1 MVASTLQLP
10 HSCRTPTAAALV
22 PQPFSPN
29 LNLSPCTHL
38 SPRDRDAAHPSHPSP
53 GTQLEDEVD
62 ALLTRLATEPEPR
75 PAPPPSSFA
84 EALAAAPPPE
94 EEPPPKL
101 KIDWGAKPSTT
112 NWGEDDDD
120 DEELDFSRLGVAEG
134 GGGGGGGG
142 GAPAAPAAPAAPS
155 AGDEGGEV
163 PLPLDWRSLPV
174 FPTHKELA
182 GGALQLPQALSK
194 GSYAEVEQY
203 LMAHFMVL
211 REDLLAPLRAGIAA
225 ARADAAH
232 ATDATPATDAAAP
245 TPTSGQLYLY
255 SDVEL
260 VSMQCTAR
268 TVLYRIRFRAR
279 GAVEWARS
287 KRLLHGSLL
296 ALSCDNFQTI
306 TWATV
311 ARRDTALLLGGGGG
325 GDGDGGGGDP
335 QIDISFPEAAHHEFQ
350 LAQARGERFVMAE
363 SPACFEVDRHVL
375 QALQAF
381 APDQLPLAPTL
392 LGGSGAQQPPAY
404 LRGNGGSGG
413 KSGGCGGGEGGDRY
427 AMSSCLPDLPKAT
440 GQTGFRILAP
450 WPELGGCGLDES
462 QAAALKAALTR
473 EVALIH
479 GAPGTGK
486 SHVTNLAL
494 KALLANAAKRGG
506 GRGAGG
512 GGAASPP
519 ILVVCA
525 SSDGLDRLLEALVEQ
540 EPRLVRV
547 GPRTHSEALKG
558 TSLRARIA
566 EEKEEEAEA
575 KARRTLAK
583 QQRALRDEIETLAA
597 QLQQREPTADDI
609 EDVANTAQIMS
620 LCAAPDGW
628 LDIEDAL
635 QLWLQPVRDAAQE
648 RTADLLMA
656 GGGGGGG
663 GGAGRPRRLVTG
675 AAGERPKRE
684 ESAKKRL
691 VRVAGGGAADWAAV
705 TRVEFADEDGEADEE
720 WEAELARPTLHG
732 PTLHGPT
739 LHGPT
744 HHGPT
749 CYGGRVSWARRERH
763 PVDPAE

>member
-1 MVASTLQLP
+1 MAEGAP
-10 HSCRTPTAAALV
+10 GAPTA
-22 PQPFSPN
+22 
-29 LNLSPCTHL
+29 
-38 SPRDRDAAHPSHPSP
+38 
-53 GTQLEDEVD
+53 EDE
-62 ALLTRLATEPEPR
+62 
-75 PAPPPSSFA
+75 
-84 EALAAAPPPE
+84 
-94 EEPPPKL
+94 
-101 KIDWGAKPSTT
+101 
-112 NWGEDDDD
+112 
-120 DEELDFSRLGVAEG
+120 
-134 GGGGGGGG
+134 
-142 GAPAAPAAPAAPS
+142 
-155 AGDEGGEV
+155 GDEV

-174 FPTHKELA
+174 FPTHRELA

-203 LMAHFMVL
+203 LMTHFMVL

-232 ATDATPATDAAAP
+232 AIDAAVP
-245 TPTSGQLYLY
+245 THTSGQMYLY

-268 TVLYRIRFRAR
+268 AVLYRVRFRAR

-311 ARRDTALLLGGGGG
+311 ARRDAALLLGGGGG
-325 GDGDGGGGDP
+325 DGGGDP
-335 QIDISFPEAAHHEFQ
+335 EIDISFPEAVHHEFQ

-363 SPACFEVDRHVL
+363 SPACFEVHRHVL

-404 LRGNGGSGG
+404 LRGDGGGGGRSGG
-413 KSGGCGGGEGGDRY
+413 GGGGGGGGEDGDRY
-427 AMSSCLPDLPKAT
+427 AMSSCLPELPRAT

-494 KALLANAAKRGG
+494 KALLANAARRGG
-506 GRGAGG
+506 GRGAGGG

-558 TSLRARIA
+558 TSLRMRLA

-583 QQRALRDEIETLAA
+583 QQRALRAEIEALAA
-597 QLQQREPTADDI
+597 QLQQREPTADDV

-663 GGAGRPRRLVTG
+663 GGAGRQRRLVTG
-675 AAGERPKRE
+675 AVGERPKRD
-684 ESAKKRL
+684 ESGKKRL

-720 WEAELARPTLHG
+720 WEAELVRY
-732 PTLHGPT
+732 
-739 LHGPT
+739 T
-744 HHGPT
+744 H
-749 CYGGRVSWARRERH
+749 YGSTY
-763 PVDPAE
+763 

>member
-1 MVASTLQLP
+1 M
-10 HSCRTPTAAALV
+10 
-22 PQPFSPN
+22 
-29 LNLSPCTHL
+29 
-38 SPRDRDAAHPSHPSP
+38 
-53 GTQLEDEVD
+53 D
-62 ALLTRLATEPEPR
+62 ALLTRLSTEPEPR

-84 EALAAAPPPE
+84 EALAAAPLPE

-120 DEELDFSRLGVAEG
+120 EEELDFSRLGVAEG

-142 GAPAAPAAPAAPS
+142 GSVGAPGAPL

-163 PLPLDWRSLPV
+163 PLPLDWRSLPI
-174 FPTHKELA
+174 FPTHRELA
-182 GGALQLPQALSK
+182 GGTLQLPQALSK

-203 LMAHFMVL
+203 LMTHFMVL

-232 ATDATPATDAAAP
+232 AADAAVP
-245 TPTSGQLYLY
+245 TPTSGQMYLY

-260 VSMQCTAR
+260 VSMQCTTRA
-268 TVLYRIRFRAR
+268 VLYRVRFRAR
-279 GAVEWARS
+279 GAVEWTRS

-311 ARRDTALLLGGGGG
+311 ARRDAALLGGGGG
-325 GDGDGGGGDP
+325 GGP
-335 QIDISFPEAAHHEFQ
+335 QVDISFPEAVHHEFQ

-363 SPACFEVDRHVL
+363 SPACFEVHRHVL
-375 QALQAF
+375 QSLQAF

-404 LRGNGGSGG
+404 LRSDGGGGSRSGGRSSGGSRSGGRSGGGGGRSGGYSDGGSG
-413 KSGGCGGGEGGDRY
+413 EDGDRY
-427 AMSSCLPDLPKAT
+427 VMSSCLPELPNVT
-440 GQTGFRILAP
+440 GQTSFRILAP
-450 WPELGGCGLDES
+450 WPELGSCGLDES

-494 KALLANAAKRGG
+494 KALLANAARRGG

-512 GGAASPP
+512 RGAASPP

-558 TSLRARIA
+558 TSLRMRLA
-566 EEKEEEAEA
+566 EEKEDEAEA

-583 QQRALRDEIETLAA
+583 QQRALRAEIEALAA
-597 QLQQREPTADDI
+597 QLQQREPTADDV

-628 LDIEDAL
+628 LDIEEAL

-656 GGGGGGG
+656 GGYGGC
-663 GGAGRPRRLVTG
+663 GAGRQRRLVTG
-675 AAGERPKRE
+675 AADERPKRD

-720 WEAELARPTLHG
+720 WEAELVRY
-732 PTLHGPT
+732 
-739 LHGPT
+739 T
-744 HHGPT
+744 H
-749 CYGGRVSWARRERH
+749 YGST
-763 PVDPAE
+763 